1 MYTLKNRKKTWF
13 EVTANKYFIAK
24 QSYTKPA
31 TEESSM
37 SSVHDHY
44 VGSVSSGTFLLSA
57 VDVNIKSV
65 HSLWRFLFL
74 QMWENPLLLL
84 LRRHCAQPGWGRWG
98 KADISVTERFLKD
111 DVSPSRLLKIY
122 IFYIFFLVH
131 FCETGVGVSIAS
143 PGRPVQP
150 LERNQPCLSN
160 LHTMKLEQQLKT
172 C

>member
-57 VDVNIKSV
+57 VDVNIKSEGFY
-65 HSLWRFLFL
+65 SFK
-74 QMWENPLLLL
+74 
-84 LRRHCAQPGWGRWG
+84 CG
-98 KADISVTERFLKD
+98 KIC
-111 DVSPSRLLKIY
+111 
-122 IFYIFFLVH
+122 FY
-131 FCETGVGVSIAS
+131 SY
-143 PGRPVQP
+143 
-150 LERNQPCLSN
+150 
-160 LHTMKLEQQLKT
+160 
-172 C
+172 

>member
-65 HSLWRFLFL
+65 HSSVKVFIPS
-74 QMWENPLLLL
+74 NV
-84 LRRHCAQPGWGRWG
+84 G
-98 KADISVTERFLKD
+98 KSAFTLTKEAL
-111 DVSPSRLLKIY
+111 
-122 IFYIFFLVH
+122 
-131 FCETGVGVSIAS
+131 CTTGVRAVGEGRYKRDRKVSK
-143 PGRPVQP
+143 RW
-150 LERNQPCLSN
+150 R
-160 LHTMKLEQQLKT
+160 
-172 C
+172 

>member
-57 VDVNIKSV
+57 IDVNIKSV
-65 HSLWRFLFL
+65 HSLRLCEGFYSFKCGKIRFY
-74 QMWENPLLLL
+74 
-84 LRRHCAQPGWGRWG
+84 
-98 KADISVTERFLKD
+98 S
-111 DVSPSRLLKIY
+111 Y
-122 IFYIFFLVH
+122 
-131 FCETGVGVSIAS
+131 
-143 PGRPVQP
+143 
-150 LERNQPCLSN
+150 
-160 LHTMKLEQQLKT
+160 
-172 C
+172 